1 MGPFTAF
8 KTEDNSYICHNKRHI
23 TYFTVYGVRYQFR
36 TSLLHM
42 ELWSGVSVVHIHQW
56 SDSDIPFRHTFT
68 HTHRH
73 TCMHTHTHMHVH
85 IHKHVHTHALNTHA
99 HTYMLAHTSTSGSL
113 VYNKMVGDGSENGHS
128 KEKMEN
134 KQNST
139 ECTRNWCFSTLWTR
153 LFGIWMGWS
162 SLPDYPMP
170 LVAGELNSLL
180 WSLRPIDL

>member
-1 MGPFTAF
+1 MVCGISFGLVFYTWSF
-8 KTEDNSYICHNKRHI
+8 E
-23 TYFTVYGVRYQFR
+23 VE
-36 TSLLHM
+36 SLLCT
-42 ELWSGVSVVHIHQW
+42 SI
-56 SDSDIPFRHTFT
+56 SDQIVTFPAGAHSHTLIDT
-68 HTHRH
+68 HA
-73 TCMHTHTHMHVH
+73 CTHTHMHVH

-128 KEKMEN
+128 KEKMDN

-170 LVAGELNSLL
+170 LAAGELNSLL